1 MHFFL
6 HGFLCPWQPLSFET
20 QERDDFH
27 AKADQLQVAED
38 CHLER
43 LSLANK
49 ADILLSSTQLGFK
62 DV

>member
-1 MHFFL
+1 MV
-6 HGFLCPWQPLSFET
+6 FLCPWQPLSFET

-49 ADILLSSTQLGFK
+49 ADIFAVLNTAR
-62 DV
+62 V